1 MIVGY
6 ARVSTSDQEPARQV
20 DELTAA
26 GADRV
31 FTETASGKRGAHRP
45 EWAQCLDVL
54 RAGDTLVCT
63 ELSRLGRNT
72 SDLAQLLDDLDEFGV
87 ALRILNLGI
96 DTSTAGGRLVY
107 AIVAAVAAMERDLLI
122 ERTTSGIAAARA
134 RGRFGGRRQQIT
146 PAEIRRAQ
154 KHFDKGDLTIDE
166 IARAAG
172 YSRSTLYRHLRIGSV
187 HTDDP

>member
-1 MIVGY
+1 M
-6 ARVSTSDQEPARQV
+6 STPDQDPARQV
-20 DELTAA
+20 DELTVA
-26 GADRV
+26 GADRI
-31 FTETASGKRGAHRP
+31 FTETASGKKGAHRP
-45 EWAQCLDVL
+45 VWTQCLDVL
-54 RAGDTLVCT
+54 RDGDTLVCT
-63 ELSRLGRNT
+63 ELSRLGRST
-72 SDLAQLLDDLDEFGV
+72 SELAQLLDDLDERGV

-122 ERTTSGIAAARA
+122 ERTASGIAAARS

-146 PAEIRRAQ
+146 PEEIRRAQ

-172 YSRSTLYRHLRIGSV
+172 YSRSTLYRHLRTSGAT
-187 HTDDP
+187 TDQAGPRS